1 MPCRAYCHAVPCVE
15 TLKKGSN
22 QRRLSAWGYVM
33 VLGYSGM
40 SHLRSWCVG
49 EVREKFRERKKI
61 AEFIPRG
68 LFARQSHSS
77 MISPSRH
84 VWSRCRSMNARH
96 PLHATYVGSGCR
108 HFETQALL
116 TVEGFYTRSINRR
129 CHAEQQVKEVH
140 DPGRS
145 IVVR

>member
-1 MPCRAYCHAVPCVE
+1 MPCHAYCHAVPCVV

-49 EVREKFRERKKI
+49 EVLQKFRVRK
-61 AEFIPRG
+61 
-68 LFARQSHSS
+68 RQAGFNRTR
-77 MISPSRH
+77 MLRAAISLQHDPSRDNN
-84 VWSRCRSMNARH
+84 CGIGQSMNARH
-96 PLHATYVGSGCR
+96 HLHATYVGTGCR
-108 HFETQALL
+108 HLETQALM
-116 TVEGFYTRSINRR
+116 TVEDFYTRSTNRR

-140 DPGRS
+140 DAG
-145 IVVR
+145 